1 MHNFSNIEITEA
13 NDIWYE
19 KNNCSFFLSEEKES
33 VFDLQLV
40 FDEKEL
46 GKELQGQLMDKEI
59 ESNYISS
66 PNFTLLNLPF
76 YAQLNE
82 EEILQICLHVSE
94 FFGGDEN
101 QEAFLD
107 IRKIFLDNLDF

>member
-33 VFDLQLV
+33 VFDLQLI

-46 GKELQGQLMDKEI
+46 FFYENLCENINYAKKHGIKLITNLFDINLTICYSFNSMFACSPRVKNNN
-59 ESNYISS
+59 ESFYIF
-66 PNFTLLNLPF
+66 NLKLWGLVVFT
-76 YAQLNE
+76 
-82 EEILQICLHVSE
+82 
-94 FFGGDEN
+94 
-101 QEAFLD
+101 
-107 IRKIFLDNLDF
+107 